1 MGGGGGSRD
10 QVVTEDIQP
19 WAPQQAPLM
28 RSYEA
33 AGDLYGQGGPTMY
46 GGPLVAPFAGETEAA
61 QRMQTARAQAG
72 SPLVPQAQAVMSE
85 SMAGM
90 QNPYLAGLQQ
100 TAAGGA
106 TNPYLDQLYQTAS
119 RPMTE
124 QFQNVTAP
132 GIVSRAIETGRMGS
146 GATASQ
152 MGSAADILGR
162 NLAGLSA
169 RIYAPAYESERQRQF
184 GAQRELA
191 GLGARQGAQR
201 MAAAQ
206 MAPALAQA
214 DYGDIGQLAAVG
226 AQKEAKGQQQIQDAL
241 QRHQFAQERPY
252 DALSRF
258 QQYLGHAGG
267 GPTGQKQEAM
277 FGQPRAVTALGGA
290 QIGADIGQGILRAGG
305 ENPNAWVQ
313 AAPWIASVLGG
324 LGGWYGA

>member
-10 QVVTEDIQP
+10 QVVTEDVQP
-19 WAPQQAPLM
+19 WAPQQAPLV

-61 QRMQTARAQAG
+61 QAMQAARAQAG

-85 SMAGM
+85 SRAGM

-132 GIVSRAIETGRMGS
+132 GIVSRAIGTGRMGS

-169 RIYAPAYESERQRQF
+169 SIYAPAYESERQRQF
-184 GAQRELA
+184 GAQQSLA
-191 GLGARQGAQR
+191 GFGAGETAQR

-206 MAPALAQA
+206 MAPGLAQA

-226 AQKEAKGQQQIQDAL
+226 AQKQGMGQQLIDEAL
-241 QRHQFAQERPY
+241 QKHQFAQQRPY
-252 DALSRF
+252 GALSQF
-258 QQYLGHAGG
+258 QQYLSQSGG
-267 GPTGQKQEAM
+267 SPAYEQLRTVPGTY
-277 FGQPRAVTALGGA
+277 GQPQGASALGGA
-290 QIGADIGQGILRAGG
+290 YLGGQLASGLKGISPWIGAA
-305 ENPNAWVQ
+305 
-313 AAPWIASVLGG
+313 LGG